1 MDITIDSSTK
11 EALLE
16 NLEKRN
22 KDAVRLAIK
31 GFG

>member
-16 NLEKRN
+16 NLKKRN